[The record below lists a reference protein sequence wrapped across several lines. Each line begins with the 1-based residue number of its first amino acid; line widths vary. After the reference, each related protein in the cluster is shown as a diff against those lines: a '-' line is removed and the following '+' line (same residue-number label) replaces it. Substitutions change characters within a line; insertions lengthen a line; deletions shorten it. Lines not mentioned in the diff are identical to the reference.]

1 MLQELVTHPH
11 RCTFWKYNMFKLTT
25 KSRAIFIWLVLFEL
39 IHDIIESTVTHFA
52 RALGNKWK
60 QAAKD

>member
-1 MLQELVTHPH
+1 
-11 RCTFWKYNMFKLTT
+11 MFKLTT
-25 KSRAIFIWLVLFEL
+25 KSRAIFIWPVLFEL